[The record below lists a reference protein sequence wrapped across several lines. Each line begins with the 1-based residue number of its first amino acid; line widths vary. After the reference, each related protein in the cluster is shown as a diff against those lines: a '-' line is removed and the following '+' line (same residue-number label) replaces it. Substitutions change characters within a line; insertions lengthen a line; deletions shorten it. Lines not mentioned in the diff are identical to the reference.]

1 MHIVRTQPSLFPALD
16 AAQDGGG
23 GHLRGAAARGGVTR
37 PPAALTTISG
47 CHPYLAHERA
57 QQLELLRLHEDTER
71 GGQAEERGV
80 LAQHLCAD
88 GVERAQVHA
97 LEARAEH
104 LHARL
109 EHLGGVLREGD
120 DKD

>member
-1 MHIVRTQPSLFPALD
+1 MNWLMQLHGVMKMVR
-16 AAQDGGG
+16 G
-23 GHLRGAAARGGVTR
+23 
-37 PPAALTTISG
+37 
-47 CHPYLAHERA
+47 
-57 QQLELLRLHEDTER
+57 LHRDITS
-71 GGQAEERGV
+71 EERGV